1 MVSAF
6 VLGGV
11 SLDPS
16 EEFIVARTAGN
27 TWLTLAIS
35 NSLRCFISS
44 SLRFIFISSYSFFH
58 SSLSRA
64 IALYSFNLACSS
76 LRSFLFFSE
85 VSIVSEV

>member
-27 TWLTLAIS
+27 TWLTLAIY

-44 SLRFIFISSYSFFH
+44 SLRVIFFSSYSFFH
-58 SSLSRA
+58 SSLPELLPCTPLTWHA
-64 IALYSFNLACSS
+64 ALCGPFCSS
-76 LRSFLFFSE
+76 LKFQ
-85 VSIVSEV
+85 